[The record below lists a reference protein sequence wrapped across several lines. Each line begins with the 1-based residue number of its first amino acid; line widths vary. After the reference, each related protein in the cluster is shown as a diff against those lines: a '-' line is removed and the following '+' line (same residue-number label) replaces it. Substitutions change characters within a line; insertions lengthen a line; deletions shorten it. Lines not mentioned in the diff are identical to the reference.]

1 MPTFDTREPITAV
14 LALVMGDVRISAGER
29 TTTSVAVTP
38 SDGANDDDVKAAQLT
53 VVEYGDGRLLVKA
66 PKLGSLLSRG
76 GPGSVDVAVELPAG
90 SDVIGAAASADFH
103 GDGRLGDCR
112 IKLGLGAVRLDE
124 VGKLSVKCGAG
135 DITVNHAGRHAEVTA
150 GSGDI
155 RVERA
160 GDSAAIKA
168 SNGDTWV
175 GVAGGDLRVRTANG
189 SIAVGSAH
197 ASVVAKS
204 ANGDIRLGDVGGGS
218 VEVETHAGDLEVGIR
233 EGTAAWLDL
242 NATAGRVHNE
252 LDATE
257 RPEGS
262 DQTVEVRA
270 RTSIGDVVIRR
281 A

>member
-29 TTTSVAVTP
+29 ATTSVAVTP
-38 SDGANDDDVKAAQLT
+38 SDGANEDDVKAAQLT

-135 DITVNHAGRHAEVTA
+135 DVTVNHAGRHAEVTA

-175 GVAGGDLRVRTANG
+175 GVAGGDLRVRAANG

-257 RPEGS
+257 RPEGA

>member
-29 TTTSVAVTP
+29 ATTSVTVAP
-38 SDGANDDDVKAAQLT
+38 SDGANDDDVKAARMT

-66 PKLGSLLSRG
+66 PKLGSLLNRG
-76 GPGSVDVAVELPAG
+76 GPGSIDVAVELPAG
-90 SDVIGAAASADFH
+90 SEVIGAAASADFH

-135 DITVNHAGRHAEVTA
+135 DVSVQRVGRHADVTA

-155 RVERA
+155 RLERA
-160 GDSAAIKA
+160 GGSAALKA

-175 GVAGGDLRVRTANG
+175 GVADGDLRVRAANG
-189 SIAVGSAH
+189 SIAVGSTH
-197 ASVVAKS
+197 AGVVAKS
-204 ANGDIRLGDVGGGS
+204 ANGDIRVGDAGGGP

-233 EGTAAWLDL
+233 AGTAAWLDL
-242 NATAGRVHNE
+242 NATAGRVHNDLE
-252 LDATE
+252 TTE
-257 RPEGS
+257 RPDGS
-262 DQTVEVRA
+262 EPTVEVRA

>member
-175 GVAGGDLRVRTANG
+175 GVAGGDLRVNSANG
-189 SIAVGSAH
+189 AIVVDLARGTT
-197 ASVVAKS
+197 VAKS
-204 ANGDIRLGDVGGGS
+204 ANGDVRLREVARGS
-218 VEVETHAGDLEVGIR
+218 VVLETAMGDLEVGIR
-233 EGTAAWLDL
+233 EGTAAHLDVS
-242 NATAGRVHNE
+242 AVAGHVHNDLE
-252 LDATE
+252 PSGEPGGTGQ
-257 RPEGS
+257 R
-262 DQTVEVRA
+262 VKIRA
-270 RTSIGDVVIRR
+270 RTAMGDIAIRR
-281 A
+281 P

>member
-1 MPTFDTREPITAV
+1 M
-14 LALVMGDVRISAGER
+14 
-29 TTTSVAVTP
+29 
-38 SDGANDDDVKAAQLT
+38 
-53 VVEYGDGRLLVKA
+53 
-66 PKLGSLLSRG
+66 
-76 GPGSVDVAVELPAG
+76 
-90 SDVIGAAASADFH
+90 
-103 GDGRLGDCR
+103 
-112 IKLGLGAVRLDE
+112 
-124 VGKLSVKCGAG
+124 KCGAG
-135 DITVNHAGRHAEVTA
+135 DVSVHHVSRHAEVTA

-160 GDSAAIKA
+160 GDSAALKA

-175 GVAGGDLRVRTANG
+175 GVAGGDLRVRAANG

-242 NATAGRVHNE
+242 NASAGRVHND
-252 LDATE
+252 LDAAE
-257 RPEGS
+257 RPEDS

>member
-1 MPTFDTREPITAV
+1 M
-14 LALVMGDVRISAGER
+14 
-29 TTTSVAVTP
+29 
-38 SDGANDDDVKAAQLT
+38 
-53 VVEYGDGRLLVKA
+53 
-66 PKLGSLLSRG
+66 
-76 GPGSVDVAVELPAG
+76 
-90 SDVIGAAASADFH
+90 
-103 GDGRLGDCR
+103 
-112 IKLGLGAVRLDE
+112 
-124 VGKLSVKCGAG
+124 KCGAG

-175 GVAGGDLRVRTANG
+175 GVADGDLRVRAANG

-197 ASVVAKS
+197 AERRGES

-242 NATAGRVHNE
+242 NASAGASTTTSRQPSGPTAPSRPSRCAPAPRS
-252 LDATE
+252 AT
-257 RPEGS
+257 S
-262 DQTVEVRA
+262 
-270 RTSIGDVVIRR
+270 
-281 A
+281 